1 MPAVDLGPR
10 LIDTSVWIRADRKTH
25 DAVRHRL
32 KELLV
37 AGFVHI
43 CWPIRAELLIGVKT
57 PERWATLNEQLGA
70 LEEAPLSDEV

>member
-32 KELLV
+32 KELLL
-37 AGFVHI
+37 AWFVHI
-43 CWPIRAELLIGVKT
+43 CWTIPAELLIGVKT
-57 PERWATLNEQLGA
+57 PERWAILNE
-70 LEEAPLSDEV
+70 